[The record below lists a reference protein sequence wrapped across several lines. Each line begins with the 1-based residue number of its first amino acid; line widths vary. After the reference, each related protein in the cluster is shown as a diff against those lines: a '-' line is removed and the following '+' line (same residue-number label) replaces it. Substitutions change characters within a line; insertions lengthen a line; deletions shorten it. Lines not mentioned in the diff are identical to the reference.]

1 MTFGEKLNKMRK
13 KANLTQEDVSSQ
25 LGVSP
30 QAVSKWENDLSCPD
44 IMLLTKIAELYGTTV
59 DNLLSEDDSEN
70 AQEEN
75 KSYFDNDYVSN
86 KTSRVEFVKPVCSAG
101 SGKKFLMVN
110 VISQFG
116 DKVDVKLPVS
126 LIKSL
131 KKFLGS
137 IKLDK
142 KITGGIELDLS
153 ELDFD
158 EIFELVDRGAIG
170 EIANIVTQN
179 GDVIKVFI
187 ETEQE

>member
-1 MTFGEKLNKMRK
+1 MTFGEKLNKLRK
-13 KANLTQEDVSSQ
+13 NANLTQEDVSSQ

-44 IMLLTKIAELYGTTV
+44 IMLLPKIAKLYGTKI
-59 DNLLSEDDSEN
+59 DILLDENEPEAVQRDDENVESEVENEADTNVKTDYAKSE
-70 AQEEN
+70 
-75 KSYFDNDYVSN
+75 
-86 KTSRVEFVKPVCSAG
+86 CSAVG
-101 SGKKFLMVN
+101 GKKFLKVN
-110 VISQFG
+110 VLSQFG

-142 KITGGIELDLS
+142 QLTGGVELDLS

-158 EIFELVDRGAIG
+158 EIFELVDMGVIG

-179 GDVIKVFI
+179 GDVIKVFVG
-187 ETEQE
+187 TE